1 MNRFASSALQKLPE
15 TRHTP
20 TRFRY
25 KNTALE
31 AAYLEIKRLRTMNM
45 LQQRLL
51 NDAASR
57 ISDLTKYQDKAANII
72 ARLKGMNAT

>member
-1 MNRFASSALQKLPE
+1 
-15 TRHTP
+15 
-20 TRFRY
+20 
-25 KNTALE
+25 LE